1 MLFLGLGPQLQLI
14 QLQGLNSLKNQNG
27 FATVFSLFMSLL
39 LFSFCATFVI
49 VASVLSVK
57 HKANHAA
64 EEAALITASTMDCI
78 RAIEIAEAN
87 EAEILTCNINSDY
100 VYIETFSRFN
110 NAQVSLFNQLGISDN
125 GVIGK
130 AKAK

>member
-1 MLFLGLGPQLQLI
+1 
-14 QLQGLNSLKNQNG
+14 
-27 FATVFSLFMSLL
+27 MSLL

-64 EEAALITASTMDCI
+64 EEAALITARTMDCSS
-78 RAIEIAEAN
+78 AIDITQAN
-87 EAEILTCNINSDY
+87 GAEILTCNINADHI
-100 VYIETFSRFN
+100 YIETFSRFN
-110 NAQVSLFNQLGISDN
+110 SAQGSLLNQLGMNDDGI
-125 GVIGK
+125 IGK

>member
-1 MLFLGLGPQLQLI
+1 M
-14 QLQGLNSLKNQNG
+14 KNEKG

-39 LFSFCATFVI
+39 LFSFCSTFVI

-64 EEAALITASTMDCI
+64 EEAALITAITLDCE
-78 RAIEIAEAN
+78 RASEIAIAN
-87 EAEILTCNINSDY
+87 DAEILTCNINPDHI
-100 VYIETFSRFN
+100 YIETLSKFN
-110 NAQVSLFNQLGISDN
+110 NAQVSLFNQLGINDD

>member
-1 MLFLGLGPQLQLI
+1 M
-14 QLQGLNSLKNQNG
+14 KNEKG

-39 LFSFCATFVI
+39 LFSFCSTFVI

-64 EEAALITASTMDCI
+64 EEAALITASFLDCE
-78 RAIEIAEAN
+78 RAIEIAKAN
-87 EAEILTCNINSDY
+87 DAEILTCEINSDH

-110 NAQVSLFNQLGISDN
+110 KAQVSLFNQLGINDD

>member
-1 MLFLGLGPQLQLI
+1 M
-14 QLQGLNSLKNQNG
+14 KNEKG

-39 LFSFCATFVI
+39 LFSFCSTFVI
-49 VASVLSVK
+49 VVSVLSVK

-64 EEAALITASTMDCI
+64 EEAALITASTLNCN
-78 RAIEIAEAN
+78 RAIDIARAN
-87 EAEILTCNINSDY
+87 NADILTCEINPDH
-100 VYIETFSRFN
+100 VYIETFSKFN
-110 NAQVSLFNQLGISDN
+110 NAQVSLFNQLGINDD

>member
-1 MLFLGLGPQLQLI
+1 
-14 QLQGLNSLKNQNG
+14 LKNQNG
-27 FATVFSLFMSLL
+27 FATIFSLFMSLL
-39 LFSFCATFVI
+39 LFSFCAMFVI

-64 EEAALITASTMDCI
+64 EEAALSTASTLDCNS
-78 RAIEIAEAN
+78 ATDIAQAN
-87 EAEILTCNINSDY
+87 GAEVLTCNINADH

-110 NAQVSLFNQLGISDN
+110 NAQISMFKQLRINDD